1 MQKGTPGC
9 TRTFPTYIA
18 FSPTS
23 ARPPQCI
30 QPLYQACKS
39 IAFSTSSILGSAALH
54 NRHRRGAYT
63 HIGAQ
68 PPCSTNIMPM
78 MQHVHRGSR
87 PHRSFH
93 HTVGTIVPWTVLH
106 DVNPSCP
113 IVTTVAPLL
122 FSFFTYH
129 HLVFI
134 LQGCH
139 VVLPVKVFSH
149 TCSQTLEAE
158 CSTWASPMYD

>member
-122 FSFFTYH
+122 FSFFDIPSFGFHPSRMSCGFTCQGFFP
-129 HLVFI
+129 HL
-134 LQGCH
+134 LSNLRGR
-139 VVLPVKVFSH
+139 
-149 TCSQTLEAE
+149 
-158 CSTWASPMYD
+158 M